1 VRLLEV
7 HIEVENLEEALSF
20 YAALLPHRKVVRFS
34 DGEAYALILD
44 DGAAF
49 GLWKKGKNGLH
60 GARGADHLH
69 YALQIAPDEYDLYL
83 QRLRNLG
90 INPIEHPWSDGHR
103 SIYFFDRDGHQ
114 GEFMT
119 RDWIPSAG

>member
-1 VRLLEV
+1 MRLLEV
-7 HIEVENLEEALSF
+7 HIEVEDLDAALEF
-20 YAALLPHRKVVRFS
+20 YSALLPHRKVVRFS
-34 DGEAYALILD
+34 DSQAYALVLD

-49 GLWKKGKNGLH
+49 GLWQKGKNGLH
-60 GARGADHLH
+60 GGQGAAHLH
-69 YALQIAPDEYDLYL
+69 FALQIAPDEYDSYL
-83 QRLRNLG
+83 QRLRELG
-90 INPIEHPWSDGHR
+90 VKPIEHLWSDGHR